1 MNKRV
6 FGRKLSR
13 ERSSRELLFVSLV
26 ENLVLNNKIVTTK
39 AKAKSVQ
46 GMIDSLVV
54 LAKKQTLASKRN
66 ILAKL
71 KGKKEIS
78 TILWRDVANTFQNRV
93 SGFTRIISLPQRKG
107 DMAEMVRL
115 EWVENVT
122 KTEKPKSEVKKKVK
136 EVKTV
141 KKEVKEVKSI
151 KKVSK
156 NKQKWKKPINQNKAK
171 WLEVGI

>member
-1 MNKRV
+1 MKKKV

-39 AKAKSVQ
+39 AKAKSIQ

-66 ILAKL
+66 ILRKL
-71 KGKKEIS
+71 KGKKEAS
-78 TILWRDVANTFQNRV
+78 TILWRDIATTFTSRV

-107 DMAEMVRL
+107 DMADMVRL
-115 EWVENVT
+115 EWVESIIKKETPKKEVVNKKETKKVT
-122 KTEKPKSEVKKKVK
+122 KEVTKKVEKKVK
-136 EVKTV
+136 SV
-141 KKEVKEVKSI
+141 KK
-151 KKVSK
+151 
-156 NKQKWKKPINQNKAK
+156 
-171 WLEVGI
+171 

>member
-1 MNKRV
+1 MKKRV

-46 GMIDSLVV
+46 GMIDKLVV

-66 ILAKL
+66 ILSKL
-71 KGKKEIS
+71 KGKKEVS
-78 TILWRDVANTFQNRV
+78 TILWRDVANAFSTRV
-93 SGFTRIISLPQRKG
+93 SGFTRIIALPQRKG

-115 EWVENVT
+115 EWVENIVKQET
-122 KTEKPKSEVKKKVK
+122 PKKEKKVSEKKVK
-136 EVKTV
+136 ENKQADRSD
-141 KKEVKEVKSI
+141 KKVKSSD
-151 KKVSK
+151 K
-156 NKQKWKKPINQNKAK
+156 KAK
-171 WLEVGI
+171 TAKK